1 MCMRKTG
8 LNPQIQNRKKQKDT
22 QTFTLM
28 QTFLGSSPKFDASF
42 VFLTHEFELE
52 NNLTPTITCTL
63 VPAERHLHSQG
74 EANQL
79 STAASTPALPLLL
92 AVRGHMAG
100 NGRANTA
107 YNLAMTPN

>member
-1 MCMRKTG
+1 MRMRKTG
-8 LNPQIQNRKKQKDT
+8 LPPPDSEPEKQKDT

-42 VFLTHEFELE
+42 FFLTHEFELE
-52 NNLTPTITCTL
+52 SNLAPTITCTL

-74 EANQL
+74 EVNQL
-79 STAASTPALPLLL
+79 STAASAPALPLLL
-92 AVRGHMAG
+92 AVRRHTAG
-100 NGRANTA
+100 NGRAFTA